1 MSNIA
6 LSSDTFNLFPL
17 APASHILKLERM
29 PFTTFVTQEVN
40 LPGVSATPAR
50 VLAPGLAVRHAAD
63 RLTYDPLTVTFLVDE
78 ELKTHRE
85 LHSWLIGMTGG
96 EDRSHVTATFINDQ
110 ANLEWSDARSKT
122 PNDRL
127 ARSSATTAGLTIVN
141 ESKIPILRVIF
152 HNVYITALGPIQFS
166 VTVDPLTTL
175 TSTATFEY
183 DYYTIVEIRR

>member
-1 MSNIA
+1 MSSIS

-17 APASHILKLERM
+17 APASHILRLERM
-29 PFTTFVTQEVN
+29 PFTSFVTQEVN

-50 VLAPGLAVRHAAD
+50 VAAPGLVVRHAPD

-96 EDRSHVTATFINDQ
+96 EDRSRLTASFVDNQ
-110 ANLEWSDARSKT
+110 ASFQWGDARGNSQADK
-122 PNDRL
+122 L
-127 ARSSATTAGLTIVN
+127 ARASTTTAGLTIIN
-141 ESKIPILRVIF
+141 EAKIPILRVMF
-152 HNVYITALGPIQFS
+152 HNLYITSLGPIQFS

-183 DYYTIVEIRR
+183 DFYSIVEIKR